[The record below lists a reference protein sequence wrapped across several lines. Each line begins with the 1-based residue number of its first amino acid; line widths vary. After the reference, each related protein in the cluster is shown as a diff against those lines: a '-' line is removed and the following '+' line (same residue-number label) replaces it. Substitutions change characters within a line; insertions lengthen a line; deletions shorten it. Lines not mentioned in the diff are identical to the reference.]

1 MSSLQLFMDLCK
13 VREYNTLP
21 ALACRNRVCRVCA
34 VATGLLFFFNFVS
47 GLLNLKA
54 MILDRRWALTDMNL
68 KNTCFLNTS
77 GILQQQIA
85 SDIIILHVRF
95 I

>member
-1 MSSLQLFMDLCK
+1 MCCSYGTIIIS
-13 VREYNTLP
+13 
-21 ALACRNRVCRVCA
+21 
-34 VATGLLFFFNFVS
+34 FNFVS
-47 GLLNLKA
+47 GLLSLKA
-54 MILDRRWALTDMNL
+54 MILDRITDMNL